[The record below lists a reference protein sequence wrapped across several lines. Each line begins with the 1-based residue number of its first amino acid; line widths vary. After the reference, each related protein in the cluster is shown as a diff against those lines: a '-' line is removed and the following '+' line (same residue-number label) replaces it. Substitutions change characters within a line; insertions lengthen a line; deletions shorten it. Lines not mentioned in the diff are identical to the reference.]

1 VSAFVQTAG
10 DTLTVRFETWDADS
24 YALFLRTKA
33 LPEHEIRYDD
43 EADTYTIETPA
54 RFARILGVEAKA
66 VERPMLPLA
75 AHLFDRQRWVTT
87 TALEA
92 KRWAVWWDTGLG
104 KTAIEW
110 EWARQVQHITG
121 GKVLGIYLLG
131 LIPQAIEMARAWY
144 GDAFADSI
152 VILETREDLIA
163 WCKDGKPGIA
173 VTNPEKF
180 IPREGVEV
188 IPEITYLAGVWID
201 ESSLLKTGGGAIK
214 WALIKSCR
222 GVEFKLSC
230 TATPAPN
237 DPIEYASQAAWLE
250 KIRDEGEVIW
260 TYFVRND
267 EGEWKVKDHALPDF
281 YRFLSGWSCYMRDPA
296 RWGFKDALKDLPP
309 PERIIHRIEA
319 TPEQREYFTRI
330 PDAEGQTSIIERAKL
345 GLVERTKM
353 GELASGFIYQPDGKV
368 RRVHSLK
375 PEVVARIVREE
386 IAAGLQV
393 LVWTLY
399 DETAEILAE
408 LLDDAA
414 VGILTGKVPTC
425 DREPIIARFLRGD
438 LRALVTR
445 TKLVGFGRNFQN
457 AGAMVWADFNDSYEA
472 IYQGLRRA
480 YRYGQTRSVRDH
492 WPMVEELQGV
502 VFESTERKRMAFE
515 RDVERMETLYIR
527 AMRDQMPQEAA

>member
-1 VSAFVQTAG
+1 MSAFVQTAG

-188 IPEITYLAGVWID
+188 IPEITYLA
-201 ESSLLKTGGGAIK
+201 
-214 WALIKSCR
+214 
-222 GVEFKLSC
+222 
-230 TATPAPN
+230 
-237 DPIEYASQAAWLE
+237 
-250 KIRDEGEVIW
+250 
-260 TYFVRND
+260 
-267 EGEWKVKDHALPDF
+267 
-281 YRFLSGWSCYMRDPA
+281 
-296 RWGFKDALKDLPP
+296 
-309 PERIIHRIEA
+309 
-319 TPEQREYFTRI
+319 
-330 PDAEGQTSIIERAKL
+330 
-345 GLVERTKM
+345 
-353 GELASGFIYQPDGKV
+353 ASGSTK
-368 RRVHSLK
+368 
-375 PEVVARIVREE
+375 
-386 IAAGLQV
+386 AA
-393 LVWTLY
+393 
-399 DETAEILAE
+399 
-408 LLDDAA
+408 
-414 VGILTGKVPTC
+414 C
-425 DREPIIARFLRGD
+425 
-438 LRALVTR
+438 
-445 TKLVGFGRNFQN
+445 
-457 AGAMVWADFNDSYEA
+457 
-472 IYQGLRRA
+472 
-480 YRYGQTRSVRDH
+480 
-492 WPMVEELQGV
+492 
-502 VFESTERKRMAFE
+502 
-515 RDVERMETLYIR
+515 
-527 AMRDQMPQEAA
+527 